1 MATSEPAS
9 PLIAGVVSFKGLVPI
24 FGTTGINGT
33 TAETDIGIMTVP
45 SYNDWVSRLNSSP
58 YQTTGPTGAWA
69 GEWWAVYNYLQYGGV
84 CLVGGTGTTG
94 DYYGGTGGVLTAS
107 NTPLHNK
114 SISTFD
120 VVFDAGNTYSAQAA
134 YSIATTRR
142 DCIAYIGNYQNI
154 TGLPLGATYSGQTAD
169 FGVTQGATGTEYV
182 SFVAGRKKFLSDVGQ
197 STGVVFTT
205 NLSPDAAGCA
215 ARTARSNNVWTTPA
229 GKIRGRILGVISLQ
243 QNFTTSDSDYL
254 YAGKVN
260 PVKTF
265 PGEGTFLMGN
275 RTSYTSTG
283 VLGSINVV
291 AMVAYLKKQLLNIAN
306 SLLFEANTAD
316 LRQRYISIAVPILES
331 IKAGSGISAY
341 TIVSDSSNNT
351 PTTMAANKLIVDI
364 TLKPTTTAEI
374 ITITV
379 VNSDTSE
386 ILQG

>member
-1 MATSEPAS
+1 MATFEPAS
-9 PLIAGVVSFKGLVPI
+9 PLIAGVVSFKGLVSI

-33 TAETDIGIMTVP
+33 TAETDIGIMTIP
-45 SYNDWVSRLNSSP
+45 SYNDWVSRLNSSL
-58 YQTTGPTGAWA
+58 YQTTGPTGDWA
-69 GEWWAVYNYLQYGGV
+69 NEWWAVYNYLQYGGI
-84 CLVGGTGTTG
+84 CLVGGTGATG
-94 DYYGGTGGVLTAS
+94 DYYGGVGGVLTAS

-142 DCIAYIGNYQNI
+142 DCIAYIGNYKSI
-154 TGLPLGATYSGQTAD
+154 TGIPLGANYSGQTGD
-169 FGVTQGATGTEYV
+169 FGITLGITGTEYV

-205 NLSPDAAGCA
+205 NLSPDVAGCA
-215 ARTARSNNVWTTPA
+215 ARAARSDNVWTTPA
-229 GKIRGRILGVISLQ
+229 GKIRGRILGVISLE

-291 AMVAYLKKQLLNIAN
+291 AMLAYLKKELLSIAV
-306 SLLFEANTAD
+306 SLLFELNTD
-316 LRQRYISIAVPILES
+316 EVRQQFTTSAVPILES
-331 IKAGSGISAY
+331 IKAGNGISSY
-341 TIVSDSSNNT
+341 TIICDSTNNT
-351 PTTMAANKLIVDI
+351 ATTMAENKLIIDI
-364 TLKPTTTAEI
+364 RLKPTATAEI
-374 ITITV
+374 INITII
-379 VNSDTSE
+379 NSDTSE